1 MSGWTDAG
9 GRSAGGSRAGG
20 CSASSE
26 GGRWRAAAAL
36 LVAAVLPCAAF
47 AGAPPAAATGGRVT
61 PSGQP
66 VPRYVSTRFET
77 VNARAGPGDDYRLVW
92 TYRARGLPLQVLAET
107 DDWRRVCDPDGG
119 LAWVHRRT
127 VGDVRRVM
135 RVSARDLPLR
145 ARPTE
150 MANATAMLS
159 GRSLAALR
167 GCRAGWCRITA
178 DKTTGW
184 VRAGEV
190 WGTSDARQCR

>member
-1 MSGWTDAG
+1 M
-9 GRSAGGSRAGG
+9 
-20 CSASSE
+20 
-26 GGRWRAAAAL
+26 AAAAL
-36 LVAAVLPCAAF
+36 CAT
-47 AGAPPAAATGGRVT
+47 PAAAASTAPPPGAARVT

-127 VGDVRRVM
+127 VGEVRRVM
-135 RVSARDLPLR
+135 RVSARDLILR

-150 MANATAMLS
+150 TARASAVLA

-167 GCRAGWCRITA
+167 ECRAGWCRITA
-178 DKTTGW
+178 DKTSGW

-190 WGTSDARQCR
+190 WGTSDARQCG